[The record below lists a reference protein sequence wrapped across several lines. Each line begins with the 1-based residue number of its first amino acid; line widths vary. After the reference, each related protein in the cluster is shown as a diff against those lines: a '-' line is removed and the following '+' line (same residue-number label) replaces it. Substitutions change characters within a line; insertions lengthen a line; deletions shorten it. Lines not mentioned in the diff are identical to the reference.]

1 MKRLPF
7 RWIQYWRF
15 LKIYFLWITPKRNG
29 NVAQKNLSFPLW
41 ARGWRGRFYRVGLR
55 FFFLCN
61 FIFTSDGQS
70 EADGVS
76 SFSFYFSSCFFFYS
90 TRCETISPSPFLGRT
105 RRKLVTPKTKAT
117 QTVRLRRAK
126 QNNNDNNNTNHC
138 NNNNN
143 NKTMKKWPRSI
154 LEPPMSRW
162 KKKKQQQKKNIRFAL
177 PNPNEE
183 EEDKKTNKLRSG
195 AASIRL
201 FTVHEGYSSAMEW
214 ICRVPFSGG
223 FIFTGFLSSLDVGS
237 LRNSPRIWL
246 HRWVEIEKK

>member
-1 MKRLPF
+1 MATSHKRT
-7 RWIQYWRF
+7 F
-15 LKIYFLWITPKRNG
+15 LSHSG
-29 NVAQKNLSFPLW
+29 HVD
-41 ARGWRGRFYRVGLR
+41 GVGVFTELGCG
-55 FFFLCN
+55 FFLCN

-143 NKTMKKWPRSI
+143 NNKTMKKWPRSI

-162 KKKKQQQKKNIRFAL
+162 KKKKQQQKKTSDSPCRIQTRRRKIKKQTNSDLEQRRFDYLLFMKVIPLRWNEFVAFRFLVVSFL
-177 PNPNEE
+177 PGFSRVWMLAHCE
-183 EEDKKTNKLRSG
+183 
-195 AASIRL
+195 IRL
-201 FTVHEGYSSAMEW
+201 
-214 ICRVPFSGG
+214 G
-223 FIFTGFLSSLDVGS
+223 FGS
-237 LRNSPRIWL
+237 TDGS
-246 HRWVEIEKK
+246 K